1 MLIVSQ
7 NENIMVNFDN
17 VQSIDI
23 VADLDGTG
31 KVPYKL
37 YYETSTKR
45 EELGK
50 YTTEKR
56 AKEVFE
62 EIIKYNS
69 IFEEIKALGGLDA
82 RRFIERQR
90 YYKFDTYRMP
100 KE

>member
-7 NENIMVNFDN
+7 DGTATINFDN
-17 VQSIDI
+17 VEKIEMIYKEIIAFYKGTEHAGMNGTESI
-23 VADLDGTG
+23 GF
-31 KVPYKL
+31 YK
-37 YYETSTKR
+37 
-45 EELGK
+45 
-50 YTTEKR
+50 TEKR